1 MPLSPDLREFVECL
15 NSHKVEYLIVG
26 ALAVSWYGFPR
37 YSADIDFFIRA
48 DAETADRLL
57 AALRDSGFGSL
68 PLTVEDFTTPNRVVQ
83 LGQEPNRIDLMTSI
97 SGVTFEEA
105 WSTRVS
111 GTVDNLPVQYIGREE
126 LLRNKAASGRT
137 KDRIDIEA
145 LRESDPG
152 IS

>member
-15 NSHKVEYLIVG
+15 NSNKVEYLIVG

-48 DAETADRLL
+48 DVENAERLL
-57 AALRDSGFGSL
+57 AALQDFGFGGL
-68 PLTVEDFTTPNRVVQ
+68 PLSIEDFTTSNRVVQ

-97 SGVTFEEA
+97 SGVTFDEA
-105 WSTRVS
+105 WATRVPGS
-111 GTVDNLPVQYIGREE
+111 VDSLPVQYIGRDA
-126 LLRNKAASGRT
+126 LLRNKAASGRP

-145 LRESDPG
+145 LLDLGS
-152 IS
+152 